1 MNQARI
7 RLATVTVA
15 PFALALGIQLAVL
28 LIVGDRLPDSLATH
42 FDISGDSDRDPMS
55 RTAALVASVLLF
67 AGVGALWVVSAL
79 GSPLTAR
86 ALKWLTAGGWA
97 LGGLLG
103 YTLTATLFANL
114 DATDSSTVRLPPW
127 QLGVGAAVAL
137 AAAGLGL
144 LLTRFVPNPGH
155 EPTGDDGTTRIDL
168 AEGELAGWSRR
179 TGSGPLLAVGLAT
192 LTAGVFVA
200 VVVSWRYGP
209 MVCVI
214 GLLALVFASAHVSVD
229 RHGLT
234 VRMGALSWPRVRVP
248 LEDIDA
254 ASSRRINAV
263 ADYGGW
269 GYRIRH
275 KRTGVILR
283 SGEAIVVRRA
293 NGREFAVTVA
303 DSATAAALLNTL
315 VDRRKRG

>member
-15 PFALALGIQLAVL
+15 PFALVLG
-28 LIVGDRLPDSLATH
+28 G
-42 FDISGDSDRDPMS
+42 
-55 RTAALVASVLLF
+55 
-67 AGVGALWVVSAL
+67 
-79 GSPLTAR
+79 PLTAR
-86 ALKWLTAGGWA
+86 GVKWLTAGGWA

-103 YTLTATLFANL
+103 HTLTATLLANL
-114 DATDSSTVRLPPW
+114 DATDSAAVHFPPW

-137 AAAGLGL
+137 AAAGMGL
-144 LLTRFVPNPGH
+144 LLTRFVPAPHH

-192 LTAGVFVA
+192 LTVGVFVA
-200 VVVSWRYGP
+200 VAVSRRYGP
-209 MVCVI
+209 LVFII
-214 GLLALVFASAHVSVD
+214 GLIALVFAFAHVSVD

-248 LEDIDA
+248 LDGIDT

-275 KRTGVILR
+275 RRSGVVLR
-283 SGEAIVVRRA
+283 SGEAIVVRRT

-315 VDRRKRG
+315 VDRRKRV

>member
-15 PFALALGIQLAVL
+15 PFVLALGAQLAVL
-28 LIVGDRLPDSLATH
+28 LIVGDRLPGSLATH
-42 FDISGDSDRDPMS
+42 FDLYGDADRDPMT
-55 RTAALVASVLLF
+55 RTTALVASVVLF

-86 ALKWLTAGGWA
+86 GVKGLTAGGWA

-114 DATDSSTVRLPPW
+114 DATDSSAVHFPPW

-137 AAAGLGL
+137 AAAGVGL
-144 LLTRFVPNPGH
+144 LLSRFVPGTAH
-155 EPTGDDGTTRIDL
+155 APTGDDGTARIDL
-168 AEGELAGWSRR
+168 GDGELAGWSRR
-179 TGSGPLLAVGLAT
+179 TGSGPLLAVALGTLA
-192 LTAGVFVA
+192 AGVFVA
-200 VVVSWRYGP
+200 VAVSWRYGP
-209 MVCVI
+209 LVFII

-234 VRMGALSWPRVRVP
+234 VRMGALSWPRIRVP
-248 LEDIDA
+248 LDDIDT
-254 ASSRRINAV
+254 ASSRRINAA

-275 KRTGVILR
+275 RRTGVVLR

-315 VDRRKRG
+315 VDRRKRS